1 MSSLLSNKR
10 AMTLAE
16 LIVVVLLVSIVIGA
30 GIMPFIM
37 QQGMLKTQISRSN
50 IQDQIAIAMAYINKD
65 VFRAEEIVDIADNS
79 ITLGI
84 GTDILPGPDENITY
98 SLNGNS
104 LERNDGTNTV
114 TVANNIASIN
124 FSNTQGNNLVEV
136 TIIASDGTQDLT
148 STTTFA
154 LRATAAI

>member
-37 QQGMLKTQISRSN
+37 QQGMLKTQMSRSN
-50 IQDQIAIAMAYINKD
+50 IQDQVSVAMAYINKD
-65 VFRAEEIVDIADNS
+65 IFKAEEIVNIAGNS